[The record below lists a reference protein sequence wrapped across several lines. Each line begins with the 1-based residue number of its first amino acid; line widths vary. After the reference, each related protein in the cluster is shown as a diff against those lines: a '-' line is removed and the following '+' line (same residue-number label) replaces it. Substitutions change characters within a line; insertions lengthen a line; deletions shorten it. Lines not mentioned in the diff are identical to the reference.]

1 MKETDIFLK
10 AVKDETE
17 KFIDSADISLSPIG
31 WMGSGS
37 HKVWVK
43 RKE

>member
-17 KFIDSADISLSPIG
+17 KLLTVRIFRY
-31 WMGSGS
+31 M
-37 HKVWVK
+37 KK
-43 RKE
+43 RHG

>member
-17 KFIDSADISLSPIG
+17 KFIDSADISLYEKAKPMAADFI
-31 WMGSGS
+31 
-37 HKVWVK
+37 
-43 RKE
+43 